1 MKTYI
6 KQQLKERYSTMY
18 IKQALTVDD
27 MLLSDSNKKQLKI
40 IAKMKG
46 FFLIH
51 SKSTGSGKSLAARIV
66 ADSISDSALFID
78 ASCAKSAKQI
88 DNLDRKLAMHDL
100 SNCSPVVVIDEIDK
114 LNSQKLQAISSAY
127 NKFSTHTD
135 CVVIMTANAIDKIP
149 ANLLSRVNGIDFN
162 QADNEELVIAKIAE
176 VVDKEI
182 EDEQLNSKFMQ
193 IIRMIISA
201 SSGDIRKVF
210 AYTEKYLL
218 TREID
223 KNPLIASGY

>member
-1 MKTYI
+1 
-6 KQQLKERYSTMY
+6 MY
-18 IKQALTVDD
+18 IKQAQSLDD

-162 QADNEELVIAKIAE
+162 QADNEELVIAKIEE

>member
-1 MKTYI
+1 MH
-6 KQQLKERYSTMY
+6 
-18 IKQALTVDD
+18 IKQAQSLDD
-27 MLLSDSNKKQLKI
+27 MLLSDSNKKQLEI

-51 SKSTGSGKSLAARIV
+51 SNSTGSGKSLAAKIV
-66 ADSISDSALFID
+66 ANSISNSALFID
-78 ASCAKSAKQI
+78 ASCAQSAKQI
-88 DNLDRKLAMHDL
+88 DNLDRKLAMNDL

-114 LNSQKLQAISSAY
+114 LSSQKLQAISSAY
-127 NKFSTHTD
+127 NKFSTRTN

-162 QADNEELVIAKIAE
+162 QSDNEELVIAKVAAI
-176 VVDKEI
+176 VDKEI
-182 EDEQLNSKFMQ
+182 EDKQLNRKFMQ
-193 IIRMIISA
+193 IISMILSA
-201 SSGDIRKVF
+201 SNGDIRKVF

-223 KNPLIASGY
+223 KNPLISSGY

>member
-1 MKTYI
+1 
-6 KQQLKERYSTMY
+6 MY
-18 IKQALTVDD
+18 IKQAQSLDE
-27 MLLSDSNKKQLKI
+27 MLLSDSNKKQLEI

-88 DNLDRKLAMHDL
+88 DSLDRKLAMHDL

-135 CVVIMTANAIDKIP
+135 CVVIMTANAIDRIP

-193 IIRMIISA
+193 IIRIIISA

>member
-1 MKTYI
+1 
-6 KQQLKERYSTMY
+6 MY
-18 IKQALTVDD
+18 IKQAQSLDD
-27 MLLSDSNKKQLKI
+27 MHLSDSNKKQLKI

-51 SKSTGSGKSLAARIV
+51 SNSTGSGKSLAAKIV

-78 ASCAKSAKQI
+78 ASCAQSAKQI
-88 DNLDRKLAMHDL
+88 DNLDRKLAMNDL

-114 LNSQKLQAISSAY
+114 LSSQKLQAISSAY
-127 NKFSTHTD
+127 NKYSTRTN

-162 QADNEELVIAKIAE
+162 QSDNEELVIAKVAE

-182 EDEQLNSKFMQ
+182 EDKQLNSKFMH
-193 IIRMIISA
+193 IIRMILSA
-201 SSGDIRKVF
+201 SNGDIRKVF

-223 KNPLIASGY
+223 KNPLISPGY

>member
-1 MKTYI
+1 
-6 KQQLKERYSTMY
+6 MY

>member
-1 MKTYI
+1 
-6 KQQLKERYSTMY
+6 MY

-66 ADSISDSALFID
+66 ADSIADSALFID

-114 LNSQKLQAISSAY
+114 LNSQKLRAISSTY

-162 QADNEELVIAKIAE
+162 QADNEKLVIAKVADI
-176 VVDKEI
+176 VDKEI
-182 EDEQLNSKFMQ
+182 EDKQLNSKFMQ
-193 IIRMIISA
+193 IIRIILTA
-201 SSGDIRKVF
+201 SNGDIRKVF
-210 AYTEKYLL
+210 SYTEKYLL

-223 KNPLIASGY
+223 TTPLISSGY

>member
-1 MKTYI
+1 
-6 KQQLKERYSTMY
+6 MY
-18 IKQALTVDD
+18 IKQAQSLDD
-27 MLLSDSNKKQLKI
+27 MLLSDSNKKQLEI

-51 SKSTGSGKSLAARIV
+51 SNSTGSGKSLAAKIV
-66 ADSISDSALFID
+66 ANSISDSALFID
-78 ASCAKSAKQI
+78 ASCAQSAKQI
-88 DNLDRKLAMHDL
+88 DNLDRKLAMNDL

-114 LNSQKLQAISSAY
+114 LSSQKLQAISSAY
-127 NKFSTHTD
+127 NKFSTRTN

-162 QADNEELVIAKIAE
+162 QSDNEELVIAKVASI
-176 VVDKEI
+176 VDKEI
-182 EDEQLNSKFMQ
+182 EDKQLNRKFMQ
-193 IIRMIISA
+193 IISMILSA
-201 SSGDIRKVF
+201 SNGDIRKVF

-223 KNPLIASGY
+223 KNPLISSGY

>member
-1 MKTYI
+1 
-6 KQQLKERYSTMY
+6 MY

-162 QADNEELVIAKIAE
+162 QADNEELVMAKIAE